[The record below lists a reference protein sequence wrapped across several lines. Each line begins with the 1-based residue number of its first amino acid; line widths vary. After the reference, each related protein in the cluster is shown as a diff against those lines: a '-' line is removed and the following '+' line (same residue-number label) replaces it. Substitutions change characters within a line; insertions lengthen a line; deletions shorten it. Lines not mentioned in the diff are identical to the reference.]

1 MQKRSG
7 PHTAGKARQHHPA
20 AEAEATKREP
30 AADEKPQA
38 TEVTEAPKKAEKVP
52 RPVVR
57 RPTPPE
63 LADVALIDGPS
74 IAAAGCMALSVFH
87 DLVRT
92 GDAPQPV
99 LRGPRCT
106 RWRLVEAREW
116 LKQRAERGS
125 DPAAVTKVM
134 KAARDASGKAREKRI
149 RDAAAAASTPEA

>member
-1 MQKRSG
+1 MQTRNR
-7 PHTAGKARQHHPA
+7 PQTTGKARQHHPA
-20 AEAEATKREP
+20 AEAEATKLEP
-30 AADEKPQA
+30 AADEKPEA
-38 TEVTEAPKKAEKVP
+38 TEAPNKAPKVP

-57 RPTPPE
+57 RPIPPE

-106 RWRLVEAREW
+106 RWRLADAREW

-125 DPAAVTKVM
+125 DPAAGTKVM
-134 KAARDASGKAREKRI
+134 KAARDASDKAREKRGRI